1 MRLGESQVD
10 TWHDSGPM
18 SPDLLRRAQK
28 VAEDGFVVCEEG
40 DVNVLWGEK
49 NQHLRS
55 VVMRV
60 AGGTGE
66 KVAMRDA
73 VSMCRMLSG
82 QESQAPL
89 RRRSPSE
96 SDRKKRKNGVQYRK
110 LQRFRDVLN
119 GVVYMEV
126 FRVPIEEQN
135 HFMNAGGGPLTQATE
150 NAEQGVRIICSC
162 KEYAESG
169 DRCAHAIGY
178 ASLIG
183 VLPFGL
189 RISELGTSV
198 CGARNAPGRKRKS
211 QGESLLSEGD
221 GLRSLVDRTRGKL
234 RGWSLE
240 ERPLHV
246 LQWAVVVND
255 TLDLNVAYK
264 VSGFKGSI
272 RGEDENPEDG
282 WRWIVTHIDGTKLE
296 LNIDEMAEGLVKASQ
311 RGCGGPAR

>member
-1 MRLGESQVD
+1 MRLGGSQVD

-28 VAEDGFVVCEEG
+28 VAEGGYVVCEER
-40 DVNVLWGEK
+40 DVSVLWGEK
-49 NQHLRS
+49 NQHVQS

-60 AGGTGE
+60 AGGTRK
-66 KVAMRDA
+66 KVDSRDA
-73 VSMCRMLSG
+73 VSMCRMLHG
-82 QESQAPL
+82 QQSKKSLRPPSQN
-89 RRRSPSE
+89 
-96 SDRKKRKNGVQYRK
+96 DRDRKNGVEYRR
-110 LQRFRDVLN
+110 LERFRGVLN

-126 FRVPIEEQN
+126 FSVPIEQQN

-150 NAEQGVRIICSC
+150 NAEEGVRIICSC

-178 ASLIG
+178 ASLIS

-189 RISELGTSV
+189 GLSELGAGV

-221 GLRSLVDRTRGKL
+221 GLGSLVDRMRGKL
-234 RGWSLE
+234 RKWTVNG
-240 ERPLHV
+240 RPLHV
-246 LQWAVVVND
+246 WEWGVVVNE
-255 TLDLNVAYK
+255 TPNVNVAYK

-272 RGEDENPEDG
+272 GGEDKKDEDG
-282 WRWIVTHIDGTKLE
+282 WRWIVTHVDGTKLE
-296 LNIDEMAEGLVKASQ
+296 LNIEEMVEGLLKA
-311 RGCGGPAR
+311 REAGCGGPAR